1 MKNYIVTGASQG
13 IGQAA
18 AVKLSYE
25 PDVSNIVIIAR
36 NEDKLQATKEKM
48 NPAVN
53 VKVIPADLSDFD
65 TIPVMIKGIYEEF
78 GSIEGLVNCA
88 GYVDPQSLLDTTND
102 NFIKTYNVNVVSM
115 FVIIRECV
123 KYMKGHPSKI
133 LNVASTAG
141 ITPRPGWLAYAS
153 SKAAVVSM
161 SKTLTDELA
170 EYGIK
175 VYCIS
180 PGRCATDL
188 RKKLAPEEDP
198 TTIMQ
203 PEHVADV
210 IATLMS
216 DNETCLDG
224 QNIIVR
230 QKT

>member
-25 PDVSNIVIIAR
+25 PGVTSVVIIAR
-36 NEDKLQATKEKM
+36 NAEKLEETKGKM

-65 TIPVMIKGIYEEF
+65 AIPAMVKGIYDEL